1 MMTEKTELIP
11 ILKELILDK
20 SHIPLDDE
28 RLELNQDPNNK
39 HCINI
44 NYKLP
49 PFSLAIDENGELWH
63 VCNIKGIDLR
73 YQIKDDE
80 IIIYSDDEELLE
92 SLEMEVKQ

>member
-1 MMTEKTELIP
+1 MAGETELISE
-11 ILKELILDK
+11 LKELILDK

-28 RLELNQDPNNK
+28 RLELHQDPNNK

-80 IIIYSDDEELLE
+80 IMIYSDDEELLE